1 MLSTYSKGM
10 LQRLGVAQALL
21 SDPELLLIDEPTSG
35 LDPAGQREMLDL
47 LAEVRGRGHTI
58 FLATHMLD
66 EAEQLCDTIGILF
79 NGKLAREIDARTLR
93 IPGQDVVITVAS
105 LTPELIRR
113 LEWLAPAVHCHGYE
127 ISLLPNT
134 PELQVRV
141 LRMLLDADVPILALQ
156 PRSNPLEE
164 LYLDVVRAA

>member
-1 MLSTYSKGM
+1 MDEELRAVGLLDVADRLLNTYSKGM

-58 FLATHMLD
+58 FLATHILD

-79 NGKLAREIDARTLR
+79 DGRLAREVDGSTLH
-93 IPGQDVVITVAS
+93 A
-105 LTPELIRR
+105 
-113 LEWLAPAVHCHGYE
+113 LA
-127 ISLLPNT
+127 T
-134 PELQVRV
+134 
-141 LRMLLDADVPILALQ
+141 MW
-156 PRSNPLEE
+156 
-164 LYLDVVRAA
+164 